1 MKKLLTSLIF
11 CLLVPAGSAFAVDL
25 DAPYT
30 PTRAEW
36 LRVYLAE
43 NIRIVSDDW
52 PMRVRIMV
60 TVVQGNQ
67 QVLVTLKPSIGEK
80 ELTREQRDAAVAS
93 VAEAVKRVLGSYGW
107 AKDLRVDV
115 LFV

>member
-11 CLLVPAGSAFAVDL
+11 CLLAPMGNALAVDL
-25 DAPYT
+25 DAPHT

-43 NIRIVSDDW
+43 NIRIVTDDW
-52 PMRVRIMV
+52 PMRVRVMV

-67 QVLVTLKPSIGEK
+67 QVLITLKPAIGEK
-80 ELTREQRDAAVAS
+80 ELTREQRDAAVTS
-93 VAEAVKRVLGSYGW
+93 VAEAVKRVLRGYAW
-107 AKDLRVDV
+107 AKDLKVDV
-115 LFV
+115 LLV